1 MPKPDDTSP
10 DNRGK
15 SDSGKSALNR
25 LDEELDAFEAKRAR
39 PASVLGG
46 GEAGAEGYRLVAGL
60 IGGLLGGLGLGWF
73 FDRVAHTA
81 PWGLIGGLL
90 IGIVASTYSAVRTAG
105 RMSAQASAKSGPV
118 ASVPAADDEDD

>member
-1 MPKPDDTSP
+1 MPKPDETD
-10 DNRGK
+10 K
-15 SDSGKSALNR
+15 AALNR
-25 LDEELDAFEAKRAR
+25 LDEELGAFEAKRAR
-39 PASVLGG
+39 PASPFGG

-81 PWGLIGGLL
+81 PIGLISGLL
-90 IGIVASTYSAVRTAG
+90 IGIGLSTYSAVRTAG

-118 ASVPAADDEDD
+118 KSVPAPDSVGDDEDD